1 LLFKFSQKTIKLL
14 LSSEASN
21 SNDVITNALSLI
33 DVSLVASLVLMV
45 VFAGYEKFVS
55 RFDLVQHKYK
65 PAWMGHVDF
74 GDLRLNLLR
83 RSSL

>member
-45 VFAGYEKFVS
+45 VFAGYEKFVG
-55 RFDLVQHKYK
+55 Y
-65 PAWMGHVDF
+65 A
-74 GDLRLNLLR
+74 
-83 RSSL
+83 